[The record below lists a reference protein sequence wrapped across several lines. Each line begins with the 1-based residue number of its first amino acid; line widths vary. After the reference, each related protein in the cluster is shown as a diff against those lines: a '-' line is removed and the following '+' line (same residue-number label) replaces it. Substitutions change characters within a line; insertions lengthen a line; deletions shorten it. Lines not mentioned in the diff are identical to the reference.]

1 MGSDE
6 EPRWLGDEEWQA
18 WMALVSVLVRL
29 PGALDAQLQQDA
41 GISHIEYTTM
51 AGLSQ
56 APERTMRMSSLAVF
70 AESSLSRL
78 SQVVGRLEKRGWL
91 RRSPDPVDGR
101 YTLATLT
108 EEGWAKVVET
118 APGHVQAVRTYVF
131 DPLTKA
137 QIRQLTGIGRRIVR
151 AIDPDDDWPP
161 RTRPPAQ

>member
-6 EPRWLGDEEWQA
+6 EPRWLNDEEWQA

-29 PGALDAQLQQDA
+29 PSALDAQLQRDA

-51 AGLSQ
+51 AGLSE
-56 APERTMRMSSLAVF
+56 APERTMRMSALAVF

-91 RRSPDPVDGR
+91 RRTPDPADGR

-108 EEGWAKVVET
+108 
-118 APGHVQAVRTYVF
+118 
-131 DPLTKA
+131 
-137 QIRQLTGIGRRIVR
+137 
-151 AIDPDDDWPP
+151 
-161 RTRPPAQ
+161 